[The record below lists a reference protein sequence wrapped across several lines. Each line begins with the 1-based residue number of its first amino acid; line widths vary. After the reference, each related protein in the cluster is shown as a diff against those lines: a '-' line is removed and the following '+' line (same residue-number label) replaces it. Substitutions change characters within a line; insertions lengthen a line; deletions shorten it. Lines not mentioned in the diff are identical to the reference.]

1 LYFEF
6 MYYDTQHTE
15 PIKLFTI
22 SKVDKNNVE
31 ESKSANS
38 NTNNGGY
45 IILEND
51 KASFMLLVNSP
62 EVLKKLDISS
72 EAIKKDYFLP
82 IY

>member
-1 LYFEF
+1 

-22 SKVDKNNVE
+22 SKVSKNNVD
-31 ESKSANS
+31 ESKGSSS

-51 KASFMLLVNSP
+51 NESFMLLVNSP
-62 EVLKKLDISS
+62 EVLKKLDISN
-72 EAIKKDYFLP
+72 EAIKNTYFLP